1 MRKTTMTWAL
11 VLAMLLGLAVPAA
24 AADYPAFEGG
34 VTEIQKYGNIV
45 LDIDPAGLQAAGYEY
60 GDVMTVTVN
69 GTDHS
74 IPLCTNYSDVDAGEL
89 VARDAEGVLIVAI
102 NMGDFATTNGLAEKV
117 TAEDGSYTW
126 NFPEGTSIEDIT
138 VSIAMGEKGGY
149 RDQYLIHQLERTN
162 ERSDYASDQIFAN
175 FRNIAAG
182 DLGENALF
190 RSSNPANN
198 ELGRAAYADKF
209 CEENG
214 IQAVMNLADSN
225 DLIEGYF
232 AEEGYN
238 SPYYK
243 SLYEAGKVK
252 ALNLGVDFTAA
263 DFQSGLAEGLRF
275 FAANEGP
282 YMVHC
287 TEGKDRAGFV
297 SALLACFM
305 GASYD
310 EVVGD
315 YMVTYE
321 NYYHLTPGSEQYE
334 AVKSS
339 NIVSILS
346 AITGLDSAALPT
358 ADLSAPATAYIK
370 TIGLA
375 DAESAA
381 LRANLA
387 KDYAAAPAGT
397 PAEYPVSTPSLAP
410 GEVPVPV
417 ETPVETPAAAETPV
431 QTPVKDPTPVTDS
444 PAQAVKPYTVQSGD
458 CLWNIAY
465 KLYRSGARWT
475 EIYELNRNII
485 KDPNRIRIGQILTVP
500 AA

>member
-1 MRKTTMTWAL
+1 MKKPIITWAL
-11 VLAMLLGLAVPAA
+11 VLAMLLGLSAPAA
-24 AADYPAFEGG
+24 AADYPVFEGG

-45 LDIDPAGLQAAGYEY
+45 LDVDPAELRAAGYEY

-89 VARDAEGVLIVAI
+89 VARDAEGVLTVAI
-102 NMGDFATTNGLAEKV
+102 NMGDFATANGLAEK
-117 TAEDGSYTW
+117 TSAEDGSYTW
-126 NFPEGTSIEDIT
+126 NFPKDTSIEDIT
-138 VSIAMGEKGGY
+138 VAIAMGEKGGY

-162 ERSDYASDQIFAN
+162 ERSDYASDQVFSN
-175 FRNIAAG
+175 FRG
-182 DLGENALF
+182 VTGGGLGSGALF

-209 CEENG
+209 CEESG

-232 AEEGYN
+232 AEQDYN

-275 FAANEGP
+275 FAANDGP
-282 YMVHC
+282 YLVHC

-305 GASYD
+305 GADYND
-310 EVVGD
+310 VVSD
-315 YMVTYE
+315 YMKTYE

-346 AITGLDSAALPT
+346 AITGLDSAALPG
-358 ADLSAPATAYIK
+358 ADLSAPAAAYMRS
-370 TIGLA
+370 IGLT

-387 KDYAAAPAGT
+387 KDYSAAPAEA
-397 PAEYPVSTPSLAP
+397 PVEYPVSTPSLAP
-410 GEVPVPV
+410 GEVLVPV
-417 ETPVETPAAAETPV
+417 GTPASAEAPV
-431 QTPVKDPTPVTDS
+431 QTPVKDPVPTADP
-444 PAQAVKPYTVQSGD
+444 PAQAVSLYMVRSGD

-465 KLYRSGARWT
+465 QLYKSGARWT
-475 EIYELNRNII
+475 EIYELNRDII
-485 KDPNRIRIGQILTVP
+485 KDPNMIQVGQVLTVP